1 MATDWK
7 KVATNRLREIK
18 RLEVETLRF
27 REDLRADLEREIK
40 AAFHTYCIVSIR
52 EGERGAVIASQIADS
67 VSRRICD
74 LGK

>member
-1 MATDWK
+1 MAADWK
-7 KVATNRLREIK
+7 KVAADRLREIK
-18 RLEVETLRF
+18 RLEAEALRF
-27 REDLRADLEREIK
+27 RDDLRAELERELK
-40 AAFHTYCIVSIR
+40 VAFHTYCIASIR